1 MPSTRRTVFALVAI
15 LASCSMSGTGIDG
28 DEGSI
33 AITLRDATAK
43 TLLPPIDMAPASF
56 DILGTGPGGKSFSK
70 STSSASV
77 VVSKL
82 TFGTWNVTVTAKN
95 AGNAV
100 IGRGT
105 GTATVVTGQQTPLAI
120 TVTPIAGT
128 GSFDLRVAWTAA
140 DVQTP
145 SIDAQLLPSSGSAIP
160 LACSLASGS
169 SSCLKAGIP
178 NGYYTLLLRLLDN
191 GVLVMG
197 AVEVVRIVAGQTT
210 TGTFDFTQI
219 NKGVGSIAVSIT
231 PRSGDP
237 IGVTMAGQSATLA
250 TGASMMVTAA
260 VPASI
265 GNVAYVWYLNGE
277 SKAVGATSSPSFVVG
292 ATLPAGFYRLDVTAF
307 TADGLRAGAATHT
320 FTVN

>member
-1 MPSTRRTVFALVAI
+1 MQRTEKALLALVAI
-15 LASCSMSGTGIDG
+15 LSSCSLAGTGIDG

-33 AITLRDATAK
+33 AITLHEATAK
-43 TLLPPIDMAPASF
+43 TLLPPIDMVPASF
-56 DILGTGPGGKSFSK
+56 DIIGTGPAGKSFSR
-70 STSSASV
+70 STSGSSV

-82 TFGTWNVTVTAKN
+82 AFGTWNVTVTAKN
-95 AGNAV
+95 AGDTV

-120 TVTPIAGT
+120 TVTPVAGT
-128 GSFDLRVAWTAA
+128 GSFDLRVTWTAA

-160 LACSLASGS
+160 LACTMASGS

-178 NGYYTLLLRLLDN
+178 NGYYTLLLKLLDN

-210 TGTFDFTQI
+210 TGTFDFTRI
-219 NKGVGSIAVSIT
+219 NKGVGGIAVSIT
-231 PRSGDP
+231 PPNGDP
-237 IGVTMAGQSATLA
+237 IAVTMAGQSPSLA
-250 TGASMMVTAA
+250 VGASMTVTAS
-260 VPASI
+260 VPPSV

-277 SKAVGATSSPSFVVG
+277 SKAVGSTGSPSFVLG
-292 ATLPAGFYRLDVTAF
+292 DTLEAGYYRLDVTAF
-307 TADGLRAGAATHT
+307 TADGLRAGAATHG
-320 FTVN
+320 FTVD